1 MAAERRVRFGV
12 VNEVIPGRGGWP
24 DHVRRAEDSGADTL
38 LIRDHIA
45 PGPFGPQLAPLSAAA
60 AMAACTT
67 RLRVGTMV
75 LSNDYRHPALVAHEA
90 ATIDWLSGGRLEL
103 GLGAGWLRGEYRQMG
118 MAFEPAGT
126 RITRL
131 EEAIGII
138 SGLLAGETVTFRGAH
153 YVIDSLALPV
163 AAAQRPRPPLMIGG
177 GGPKMLALAGRHADI
192 AGILPAPIR
201 ADEDSDDPADRGPAA
216 LGAKLAVLR
225 DAARERF
232 GDLELSTFATF
243 QVTSRRR
250 RDTEDLI
257 RRRGWQGLG
266 CEQVWA
272 MPSVFIGSAG
282 QIWQDLAE
290 RRGRYGLS
298 YYVTSDRALD
308 QLRQVIGHGGAR

>member
-1 MAAERRVRFGV
+1 MAAAERRVRFGV

-131 EEAIGII
+131 EEAIAP
-138 SGLLAGETVTFRGAH
+138 SGC
-153 YVIDSLALPV
+153 
-163 AAAQRPRPPLMIGG
+163 AATARRPRKSPLRR
-177 GGPKMLALAGRHADI
+177 P
-192 AGILPAPIR
+192 
-201 ADEDSDDPADRGPAA
+201 SWAA
-216 LGAKLAVLR
+216 
-225 DAARERF
+225 
-232 GDLELSTFATF
+232 
-243 QVTSRRR
+243 SRREMR
-250 RDTEDLI
+250 PCYFE
-257 RRRGWQGLG
+257 
-266 CEQVWA
+266 
-272 MPSVFIGSAG
+272 
-282 QIWQDLAE
+282 
-290 RRGRYGLS
+290 Y
-298 YYVTSDRALD
+298 
-308 QLRQVIGHGGAR
+308 